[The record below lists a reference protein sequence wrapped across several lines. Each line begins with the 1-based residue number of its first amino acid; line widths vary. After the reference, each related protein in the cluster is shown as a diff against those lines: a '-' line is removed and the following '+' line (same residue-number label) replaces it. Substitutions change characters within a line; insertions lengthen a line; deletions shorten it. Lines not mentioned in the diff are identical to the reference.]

1 MITTA
6 AQKLPKEFYW
16 LTAARLTSTFGM
28 FLNMMVV
35 NIFVLELT
43 GSAMWVGWLMA
54 VRIISGMLFS
64 PYIGQLAD
72 KMNRKTLM
80 VVSDFI
86 LAFFIFITIFIPTSV
101 VNYYFIWAMLIIGVF
116 SSAVDIT
123 LSAAVPSILHS
134 GNTIKANSILMGGR
148 NIVIA
153 LAGLSSVFI
162 KEIFSSYNT
171 VFIVNAL
178 AYLASGFIIFSLKIK
193 MNEAN
198 TQKPAV
204 KQEKKGF
211 FKTMKEDYKDVFLL
225 PNFKV
230 IALMIFILTL
240 DGLASGSHNVGWPI
254 FSQGLNSK
262 NPFFIYGF
270 IQAFWGLG
278 NIIGIFWLTKSSLA
292 KKLRAENLYL
302 ICTAIMSLGMI
313 MTVQSTLSVVIF
325 TAACFAGF
333 GDGAYQTFFNTYLQ
347 ASPDNVRGKLFGL
360 SSTFLRTGFGAS
372 FIIMPFLFNAFSV
385 SKVLLYSHGP
395 LVIISLIFLTSLN
408 AGSKQKTGA
417 KN

>member
-1 MITTA
+1 MTTSTV
-6 AQKLPKEFYW
+6 QKLPKEFYW

-80 VVSDFI
+80 VASDFI
-86 LAFFIFITIFIPTSV
+86 LAFFIFITIFIPTAF

-116 SSAVDIT
+116 SSAMDIT

-162 KEIFSSYNT
+162 KELFSSYDT

-178 AYLASGFIIFSLKIK
+178 AYLTCGFIIFSLKIK
-193 MNEAN
+193 MNETRKISAEE
-198 TQKPAV
+198 
-204 KQEKKGF
+204 KQTKKSF
-211 FKTMKEDYKDVFLL
+211 FKTMKEDYKDVFIL

-254 FSQGLNSK
+254 FSKNLNHNG

-278 NIIGIFWLTKSSLA
+278 NIIGIFWLIKSPLA
-292 KKLRAENLYL
+292 KKLRAENLYI

-313 MTVQSTLSVVIF
+313 MTVQSAWPVLIF
-325 TAACFAGF
+325 AAACFAGF
-333 GDGAYQTFFNTYLQ
+333 GDGAYQTFFNAYLQ
-347 ASPDNVRGKLFGL
+347 SSPDNVRGKLFGL

-372 FIIMPFLFNAFSV
+372 FIIMPFLFNIFPV

-395 LVIISLIFLTSLN
+395 LVIISVIFLLALN
-408 AGSKQKTGA
+408 KRA
-417 KN
+417 KFK